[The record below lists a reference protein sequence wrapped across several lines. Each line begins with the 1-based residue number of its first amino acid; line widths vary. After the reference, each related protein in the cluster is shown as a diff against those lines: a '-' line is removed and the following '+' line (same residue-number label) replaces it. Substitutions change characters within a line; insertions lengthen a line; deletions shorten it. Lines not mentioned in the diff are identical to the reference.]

1 MGETG
6 GPARTDAIV
15 ERARAI
21 GAGLDAVIATDVAGA
36 IVYWNEAAERLYG
49 WAASEVLGKSIVEV
63 TPSDLSRSDAE
74 RIMELLSQG
83 RSWKG
88 VFEVRTRSGETLAVE
103 VTDAP
108 VRGRSGE
115 LIGIIGVSRA
125 AEVDDAPG

>member
-1 MGETG
+1 MLARGTPAGEMG
-6 GPARTDAIV
+6 
-15 ERARAI
+15 
-21 GAGLDAVIATDVAGA
+21 GAA
-36 IVYWNEAAERLYG
+36 
-49 WAASEVLGKSIVEV
+49 
-63 TPSDLSRSDAE
+63 RSDAD
-74 RIMELLSQG
+74 RIMRLLSQG

-115 LIGIIGVSRA
+115 LIGIIGISRA